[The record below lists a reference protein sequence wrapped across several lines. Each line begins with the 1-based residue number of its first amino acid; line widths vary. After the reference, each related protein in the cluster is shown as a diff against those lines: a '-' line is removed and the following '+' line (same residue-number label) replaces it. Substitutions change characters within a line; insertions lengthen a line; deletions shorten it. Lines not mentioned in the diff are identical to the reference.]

1 MHLAVLCLR
10 RRREDQKLIL
20 LHAGGVYMSH
30 SGTEVPA
37 GYMALLNHGTSTLLV
52 TTRST
57 PCYTCTCNISET
69 CRGEVSREM
78 LSYLVY
84 QGL

>member
-30 SGTEVPA
+30 SGMEVPSWIYGIAESWHFYPA
-37 GYMALLNHGTSTLLV
+37 GQDQVDPMLYMHL
-52 TTRST
+52 
-57 PCYTCTCNISET
+57 
-69 CRGEVSREM
+69 
-78 LSYLVY
+78 
-84 QGL
+84 

>member
-1 MHLAVLCLR
+1 MHLAVLCLQ

-37 GYMALLNHGTSTLLV
+37 LIYGIAESWHFYPAGHDQVDPMLYMHL
-52 TTRST
+52 
-57 PCYTCTCNISET
+57 
-69 CRGEVSREM
+69 
-78 LSYLVY
+78 
-84 QGL
+84 